1 MKKLFLPLP
10 LLLIMGSCSY
20 KAADYENA
28 ETTAKGC
35 VNQEYA
41 AEFKAQL
48 ENGIRG
54 KVKFINEAET
64 LNSISDKMS
73 EYAIPAM
80 SLAVMQ
86 EGQIEWS
93 ETYQHAE
100 VAGNQRLDCTS
111 LFQAASLSKPVTCM
125 AAVRMHAA
133 GEIDLDK
140 NIKDYLKSFQ
150 LPQGKQTVAN
160 PVTFRNI
167 FSHTSGINAGG
178 YQGYNRDLD
187 MPSDPGVLMG
197 NEGANS
203 PAIEVVWE
211 PNETLAYSGG
221 GYTLA
226 ELALQDI
233 YGAAFSEIM
242 KKWIL
247 EPANMENSEFTQ
259 PFPASDSNRVAKGHT
274 HSGEVLE
281 GGWRNHPE
289 QAAAGLWSNA
299 TDLAK
304 FMAEIY
310 YAYQGKPSI
319 FSQSDVESMIRDE
332 RDGHVY
338 GFIVNRTED
347 DLAITH
353 YGGNAGYRTAM
364 TISLTTGNGLVYL
377 INSDNG
383 GNLGNELLLS
393 AAQVYSWNHFQQTQA
408 HRKEMDTQKLKALV
422 GAYKWNDQID
432 LNIGYDEKEKIL
444 VLSFPNGD
452 AYKLVH
458 VVGDELDFVHPKTG
472 IEVAFLQEDNFN
484 SFSLYGQ
491 KALRI
496 NLDGS
501 NKEK

>member
-1 MKKLFLPLP
+1 MKMNIHMNRLFLPLF
-10 LLLIMGSCSY
+10 LLIILGSCSGQ
-20 KAADYENA
+20 ATDTENA
-28 ETTAKGC
+28 ATTTEGC
-35 VNQEYA
+35 VNQEHA
-41 AEFKAQL
+41 AELKARL
-48 ENGIRG
+48 ENGMRG
-54 KVKFINEAET
+54 KVKFIGEAEQ
-64 LNSISDKMS
+64 LNSIADKMS
-73 EYAIPAM
+73 EYTIPAI
-80 SLAVMQ
+80 SLAVIR

-93 ETYQHAE
+93 ETYQNTE
-100 VAGNQRLDCTS
+100 VGENQKLDCTS
-111 LFQAASLSKPVTCM
+111 LFQAASLSKPVTFM

-140 NIKDYLKSFQ
+140 NIEDYLKSFQ
-150 LPQGKQTVAN
+150 LPQGKQTVEN

-178 YQGYNRDLD
+178 YQGYNRSLD
-187 MPSDPGVLMG
+187 MPSDPDILMG
-197 NEGANS
+197 NDGVNS

-226 ELALQDI
+226 EQALQDI
-233 YGAAFSEIM
+233 YGASFSEIM
-242 KKWIL
+242 EKWIL
-247 EPANMENSEFTQ
+247 KPANMVNSVFTQ
-259 PFPASDSNRVAKGHT
+259 PLPASDSNRVAKGHT

-299 TDLAK
+299 VDLAR
-304 FMAEIY
+304 FMTAIY
-310 YAYQGKPSI
+310 NAYQGKPSI
-319 FSQSDVESMIRDE
+319 FSQSDVESLIKDE
-332 RDGHVY
+332 RDGHIY
-338 GFIVNRTED
+338 GFIVNQTED

-393 AAQVYSWNHFQQTQA
+393 AAQVYGWKHFPQTQA
-408 HRKEMDTQKLKALV
+408 HRKKIDTDTLKALE
-422 GAYKWNDQID
+422 GAYKWNDQVD
-432 LNIGYDEKEKIL
+432 LNIRYDEKEELI
-444 VLSFPNGD
+444 VLIFPNGD
-452 AYKLVH
+452 AYKLVP
-458 VVGDELDFVHPKTG
+458 VVGGELDFVHPNTG

-491 KALRI
+491 KALRQ
-496 NLDGS
+496 
-501 NKEK
+501 

>member
-1 MKKLFLPLP
+1 MKMNIDMNRLFLPLF
-10 LLLIMGSCSY
+10 LLIILGSCSGQ
-20 KAADYENA
+20 ATDTENA
-28 ETTAKGC
+28 ATTTEGC
-35 VNQEYA
+35 VDQEHA
-41 AEFKAQL
+41 AELKARL
-48 ENGIRG
+48 ENGMRG
-54 KVKFINEAET
+54 KVKFIGEAER
-64 LNSISDKMS
+64 LNSIADKMS
-73 EYAIPAM
+73 EYTIPAI
-80 SLAVMQ
+80 SLAVIR

-93 ETYQHAE
+93 ETYQNTE
-100 VAGNQRLDCTS
+100 VGENQKLDCTS
-111 LFQAASLSKPVTCM
+111 LFQAASLSKPVTFM

-140 NIKDYLKSFQ
+140 NIEDYLKSFQ
-150 LPQGKQTVAN
+150 LPQGKQTVGN

-178 YQGYNRDLD
+178 YQGYNRSLD
-187 MPSDPGVLMG
+187 MPSDLDILMG
-197 NEGANS
+197 NDGVNS

-233 YGAAFSEIM
+233 YGATFSEIM

-247 EPANMENSEFTQ
+247 RPANMENSEFTQ
-259 PFPASDSNRVAKGHT
+259 PLPASDSNRVAKGHT
-274 HSGEVLE
+274 HSAEALE

-299 TDLAK
+299 VDLAR
-304 FMAEIY
+304 FMTEIY
-310 YAYQGKPSI
+310 DAYQGNPSI
-319 FSQSDVESMIRDE
+319 FSQSDIESIIRDE

-338 GFIVNRTED
+338 GFIVNRTEN
-347 DLAITH
+347 DLALTH

-393 AAQVYSWNHFQQTQA
+393 AAQVYGWKHFPQTQA
-408 HRKEMDTQKLKALV
+408 HRKKIDTDTLKALE
-422 GAYKWNDQID
+422 GAYKWNDQVD
-432 LNIGYDEKEKIL
+432 LNIRYDEKEELI
-444 VLSFPNGD
+444 VLIFPNGD
-452 AYKLVH
+452 AYKLVP
-458 VVGDELDFVHPKTG
+458 VVGGELDFVHPNTG

-491 KALRI
+491 KALRQ
-496 NLDGS
+496 
-501 NKEK
+501 

>member
-1 MKKLFLPLP
+1 MKRLFLQFF
-10 LLLIMGSCSY
+10 LLLVISSCANQAIDSK
-20 KAADYENA
+20 KAQ
-28 ETTAKGC
+28 TTAKGC
-35 VNQEYA
+35 INQEHA
-41 AEFKAQL
+41 AELKAQL
-48 ENGIRG
+48 ESGIRG
-54 KVKFINEAET
+54 KVKFIGEAEK
-64 LNSISDKMS
+64 LNSVSDKMS
-73 EYAIPAM
+73 AYAIPAM
-80 SLAVMQ
+80 SLAVIRG
-86 EGQIEWS
+86 GQIEWS
-93 ETYQHAE
+93 ETYQNAE
-100 VAGNQRLDCTS
+100 VGENQKLDCTS
-111 LFQAASLSKPVTCM
+111 LFQAASLSKPVTFM
-125 AAVRMHAA
+125 AALRMHAA

-140 NIKDYLKSFQ
+140 NIEDYLKSFQ
-150 LPQGKQTVAN
+150 LPQGKQTAER

-178 YQGYNRDLD
+178 YQGYNRDLN
-187 MPSDPGVLMG
+187 MPSDPDILMG
-197 NEGANS
+197 NDGVNS

-233 YGAAFSEIM
+233 YGASFSEIM
-242 KKWIL
+242 NKWIL
-247 EPANMENSEFTQ
+247 KPAKMENSEFTQ
-259 PFPASDSNRVAKGHT
+259 PLPASDSNRVAKGHT
-274 HSGEVLE
+274 QSGEVLE

-304 FMAEIY
+304 FMTAIY
-310 YAYQGKPSI
+310 NAYQGKPSI
-319 FSQSDVESMIRDE
+319 FSQSDIESMIKDE
-332 RDGHVY
+332 RDSHVY

-393 AAQVYSWNHFQQTQA
+393 AAQVYGWKHFPQTQA
-408 HRKEMDTQKLKALV
+408 ERKEIDTQTLKALV

-432 LNIGYDEKEKIL
+432 LNIRYDEKEKRI
-444 VLSFPNGD
+444 VLIFPNGD
-452 AYKLVH
+452 AYKLVP
-458 VVGDELDFVHPKTG
+458 VVGDELDFVHPNTG

-491 KALRI
+491 KALRQ
-496 NLDGS
+496 
-501 NKEK
+501 

>member
-1 MKKLFLPLP
+1 MKMNTDMKRYFLPLF
-10 LLLIMGSCSY
+10 LLIILGSCSDQ
-20 KAADYENA
+20 AADTENA
-28 ETTAKGC
+28 ETMTEGR
-35 VNQEYA
+35 VNHAYA
-41 AEFKAQL
+41 AELKARL
-48 ENGIRG
+48 ENGMRG
-54 KVKFINEAET
+54 KVRFIGEAEK
-64 LNSISDKMS
+64 LSSISDKMS

-80 SLAVMQ
+80 SLAVIR
-86 EGQIEWS
+86 EGQIKWS
-93 ETYQHAE
+93 ETYQNAE
-100 VAGNQRLDCTS
+100 AAGNQRLDCTS
-111 LFQAASLSKPVTCM
+111 LFQAASLSKPVTFM
-125 AAVRMHAA
+125 AALRMHAA

-140 NIKDYLKSFQ
+140 NIEDYLKSFQ
-150 LPQGKQTVAN
+150 LPQGQQTVEH

-178 YQGYNRDLD
+178 YQGYNRGLD
-187 MPSDPGVLMG
+187 MPSDPDVLMG
-197 NEGANS
+197 NDGVNS

-211 PNETLAYSGG
+211 SNETLAYSGG

-233 YGAAFSEIM
+233 YRASFSEIM
-242 KKWIL
+242 EKWIL
-247 EPANMENSEFTQ
+247 KPANMVNSEFTQ
-259 PFPASDSNRVAKGHT
+259 PLPASDSNRVAKGHT
-274 HSGEVLE
+274 QSGEVLE

-299 TDLAK
+299 VDLAR
-304 FMAEIY
+304 FMTEIY
-310 YAYQGKPSI
+310 NAYQGKPSI

-338 GFIVNRTED
+338 GFIVNRTEG

-393 AAQVYSWNHFQQTQA
+393 AAQVYGWEHFQQTQA
-408 HRKEMDTQKLKALV
+408 HRKEMDTQTLQAMA

-432 LNIGYDEKEKIL
+432 LNIRYDEKKKL
-444 VLSFPNGD
+444 VVLIFPNGD
-452 AYKLVH
+452 EYKLVP
-458 VVGDELDFVHPKTG
+458 VVGDELDFVHPNTG

-491 KALRI
+491 KALRQ
-496 NLDGS
+496 
-501 NKEK
+501 